1 MIKLTKTLYCDEC
14 ESDIGTNEDE
24 QPVEYIEM
32 NVTLT
37 NDSKVQTYHF
47 CDLECCTRFINSR
60 NNSCPPTMI
69 IIKPEQMNLT
79 IPLPP
84 NVN

>member
-24 QPVEYIEM
+24 QPVEYIEL

-37 NDSKVQTYHF
+37 EDSKPLIYHF
-47 CDLECCTRFINSR
+47 CDLDCCTKFINNK
-60 NNSCPPTMI
+60 NNSRPPSLIT
-69 IIKPEQMNLT
+69 IKPEQVNLT

-84 NVN
+84 NTQ